1 MCENDL
7 AFQNTSASICHKVPL
22 SRERLLMN
30 PPFTLP
36 AKLSPLACRQV
47 ANQAWCPATT
57 GEPLLN
63 SARDIAESW
72 LNAVISAATMP

>member
-1 MCENDL
+1 
-7 AFQNTSASICHKVPL
+7 
-22 SRERLLMN
+22 MN
-30 PPFTLP
+30 PTFTLP

-47 ANQAWCPATT
+47 ANQAWCPVTT

-72 LNAVISAATMP
+72 LNAVISATTMP